1 MSDKDEDTDNISLL
15 KRNVFDLTAQLY
27 DQLKNVAVLQQDF
40 FKLKQDIKLVKDR
53 LKMETQQ
60 GIKEMIIRTDTDDG
74 KYNSELELNIADII
88 RHYSTPV
95 EWDDLP
101 FDNMDIEARQKVRF
115 QDANPPQ
122 KTVLLKAA
130 EDILKLVTGSAYL

>member
-1 MSDKDEDTDNISLL
+1 MSDKNKDTNKISLL
-15 KRNVFDLTAQLY
+15 KRNVFDLTSQLY
-27 DQLKNVAVLQQDF
+27 DQLKNVAVLQKDF
-40 FKLKQDIKLVKDR
+40 FKLKQEIKLVKDK

-60 GIKEMIIRTDTDDG
+60 GIKEMIIRTDADDG

-101 FDNMDIEARQKVRF
+101 YNNMDIEARQKVRF
-115 QDANPPQ
+115 QDANPPH
-122 KTVLLKAA
+122 KRDLLKAA
-130 EDILKLVTGSAYL
+130 EEIVKLITGSAYL

>member
-74 KYNSELELNIADII
+74 KYNSGL
-88 RHYSTPV
+88 
-95 EWDDLP
+95 
-101 FDNMDIEARQKVRF
+101 
-115 QDANPPQ
+115 
-122 KTVLLKAA
+122 
-130 EDILKLVTGSAYL
+130 

>member
-53 LKMETQQ
+53 LKMETQR

-74 KYNSELELNIADII
+74 KYNSGL
-88 RHYSTPV
+88 
-95 EWDDLP
+95 
-101 FDNMDIEARQKVRF
+101 
-115 QDANPPQ
+115 
-122 KTVLLKAA
+122 
-130 EDILKLVTGSAYL
+130 

>member
-122 KTVLLKAA
+122 KTVLLK
-130 EDILKLVTGSAYL
+130 L